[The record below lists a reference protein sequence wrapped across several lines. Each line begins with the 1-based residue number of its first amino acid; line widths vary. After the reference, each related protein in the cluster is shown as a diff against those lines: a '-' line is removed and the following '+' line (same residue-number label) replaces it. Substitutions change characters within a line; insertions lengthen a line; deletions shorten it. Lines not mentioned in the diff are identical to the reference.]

1 MKKILVSLLL
11 VTGLQAHAHGHH
23 QHRWNRSHFSFG
35 IQFGVGGQFGMGF
48 FGGQS
53 AYMNAFPGY
62 LQNPFGGPF
71 VQNGFQMGVLR
82 SGYDMNRNV
91 CREIYSMGYGGQPQ
105 FGVTCFTGGGWTMP
119 RAIGF
124 NSPSV
129 IVQPAWTQP
138 NIPNQIQPYWN
149 QLCQRPAYAAQP
161 GTQMAPPI
169 LPAQQ
174 SPFYQQ
180 TPPIYQPTPPI
191 YQQTPSI
198 YSQPPAI
205 LPMQQNSYGYQQQPY
220 MYRSQPLT
228 SNTTMAPAIL
238 NATGSQF
245 HSSQNLYGNA
255 PIIAPIQNATR

>member
-1 MKKILVSLLL
+1 MKKILASLLL
-11 VTGLQAHAHGHH
+11 VAGLQAHAHGHNH
-23 QHRWNRSHFSFG
+23 GHHRWNRSNFSFG
-35 IQFGVGGQFGMGF
+35 IQFGVGGQFGIGF

-82 SGYDMNRNV
+82 SGYDINHNV
-91 CREIYSMGYGGQPQ
+91 CREIYSMGYGGRPQ
-105 FGVTCFTGGGWTMP
+105 FGVTCFSGGGWTMP

-138 NIPNQIQPYWN
+138 NIPGQIQPYWN
-149 QLCQRPAYAAQP
+149 QLCQRPAYVGQP
-161 GTQMAPPI
+161 GMQTPPI

-174 SPFYQQ
+174 A
-180 TPPIYQPTPPI
+180 PI
-191 YQQTPSI
+191 YQQPYQMPQPQI
-198 YSQPPAI
+198 YQPMPQIYNQAPMI
-205 LPMQQNSYGYQQQPY
+205 LPMQQQNPYVYQQPY

-228 SNTTMAPAIL
+228 SNTTVAPAIL